1 MKAVDLWWILI
12 LCLPASAGA
21 HVSVSAD
28 TAIFIDAR
36 EPKALQKAAVDLAAD
51 FERVFGRVTTVSHD
65 PPNAGAS
72 VIRIVL
78 DESLPAGVERPTGWE
93 RLHIQVVD
101 HAVVLTGSDVRGAI
115 YAIYQFSQQF
125 LGVDPLYWWTDH
137 PPQRR
142 AAVAIPTNFSL
153 TDGPEFHYRGW
164 FINDED
170 LLTGWTPGKVD
181 GTGIALRT
189 WDHIFEALLRLKGD
203 LVIPGTFIF
212 PDEPQIRAAAE
223 RGLIIGQHHV
233 TTLGLNTYRW
243 PKDRP
248 MSLTTHPKLME
259 SAWTRAV
266 SEYPGNAEILWS
278 VGFRGN
284 NDHPFWED
292 DPNAPTSSEGRAGLI
307 RAAIDRQISIVRRQY
322 PEAEFFLNAWA
333 ETSTFIH
340 EGVLRVPDGVTLIWP
355 DNGHGILQDRNM
367 LAAGQGEYYHSA
379 MFDGLSNHYSEK
391 VPLERIQRELGRA
404 AAAGANR
411 LLLVNTANLR
421 PVVMTVRAELE
432 LGWKSGDW
440 RDPESEASRDYL
452 LRWCQEEFGERAAR
466 RVAEYY
472 RAYFEAPARYVS
484 AEDAAA
490 GDNYYLT
497 GARFLL
503 LAALEGQPDFPSWK
517 WLLQRDVPNVEALAN
532 ALLEPSAAADPRWQR
547 AARLA
552 EQAEPLVRKGRR
564 DFYHASVRTQVA
576 LHRHLNRMLL
586 NLARMTLAATPAE
599 KLRQLSAAIE
609 DGERA
614 AAALHAAEYGKWR
627 GFYTAGDWL
636 LDTPG
641 CLALA
646 KAYRERLQGHS
657 IAAEAYASQDWQPRF
672 VAAYSKIT
680 AYEGSR
686 TAEFGPQETQ
696 P

>member
-1 MKAVDLWWILI
+1 MKAVDLWWIMI
-12 LCLPASAGA
+12 FCLPASAGA
-21 HVSVSAD
+21 QVSVSAG
-28 TAIFIDAR
+28 TTIFIDAR
-36 EPKALQKAAVDLAAD
+36 EPAALQRAAADLAAD

-65 PPNAGAS
+65 SPNAGAS
-72 VIRIVL
+72 VIRIAL
-78 DESLPAGVERPTGWE
+78 DGSLPAGVERPAGWE
-93 RLHIQVVD
+93 RLHIRVVD

-142 AAVAIPTNFSL
+142 AAVAIPANFSL

-440 RDPESEASRDYL
+440 RDPESEASRAYL
-452 LRWCQEEFGERAAR
+452 LRWCREEFGARAAPS
-466 RVAEYY
+466 VADFY

-497 GARFLL
+497 AARFVL
-503 LAALEGQPDFPSWK
+503 LAALVDQPDFPSWK
-517 WLLQRDVPNVEALAN
+517 WLLQREVPSVEALAN
-532 ALLEPSAAADPRWQR
+532 ALLKSSAAADPRWQR

-552 EQAEPLVRKGRR
+552 KEAEPLVRKDRLN
-564 DFYHASVRTQVA
+564 FYHASVRTQVA
-576 LHRHLNRMLL
+576 LHRHFNRMLL
-586 NLARMTLAATPAE
+586 NLAQMALASTTAE
-599 KLRQLSAAIE
+599 KLRRVGAAIE
-609 DGERA
+609 EGEQA
-614 AAALHAAEYGKWR
+614 AAALNAADYGKWK
-627 GFYTAGDWL
+627 GFYSKGDWL

-646 KAYRERLQGHS
+646 RAYRDRLQGR
-657 IAAEAYASQDWQPRF
+657 AVPAEAYASQDWQPRF
-672 VAAYSKIT
+672 QAAYEKIT

-686 TAEFGPQETQ
+686 TVEFGPQGTQ